1 MNPMAVFVVGSLLA
15 LLIAVAPPASAQPSD
30 TGDPGWPRV
39 FVAGDKRL
47 TVYQPQIDSWINY
60 ATIQFRCAIAVR
72 DGAKAE
78 ERYGVVEVV
87 AATSVDSANRQV
99 MTHSA
104 HRDIRFANIPDD
116 EAARLRDTVNMLY
129 PPRGTTAVSLD
140 RVLAYLDM
148 QQQKKQP
155 AVEVNLQPPKI
166 FYSSTPAILLM
177 FLGKPEFKP
186 VAAGRTD
193 LMFAVNAN
201 WDILFDTA
209 GQKYYLLY
217 DTGWLATSD
226 PLNGSWTTARSLPK
240 VLSTLPAD
248 ENWEEVRRNIP
259 GQAGK
264 KAPKV
269 FVAAEPAEMLLTD
282 GEPTYTPISGTHLLR
297 VANSE
302 SPLFLHSAEKQYYFM
317 AAGRWFRAAA
327 LNGSWSP
334 ASTDLPV
341 DFANIPEDDEAAFV
355 KAAVPG
361 TREASDAVLLSSIPT
376 TTAVSDKTTSEKV
389 VYDGNPSFAPIE
401 GTTVKYAT
409 NTSSPVFYVD
419 NSYYWC
425 TDGTWL
431 SSTSP
436 GGPWYYTSTVPAAIY
451 TIPASHPAYN
461 VTYVTVQSAT
471 PTTVVYSQ
479 TSGYS
484 GEYVAATG
492 VVMFGM
498 GMVAGAILADDDWH
512 HHHYYYPPYYYSYG
526 RASVYHHGYGGYVSH
541 YGYGGYAARTSVA
554 YGPYGGAGRTTAYN
568 YRTGTYSRG
577 GYAYGPGG
585 NAGYRQAYNPYTG
598 GYAERSRVNT
608 AYGSAGRFY
617 AEQGGRSVQG
627 GSRSGAYGSAAGV
640 RSNTTGAG
648 AARWDTARGQG
659 AVARDR
665 SGNVYAG
672 RNGNVYKKD
681 DSGNWSQRSGSNWQS
696 TAPSRSLESQ
706 AQARNWGNSQSARVN
721 QARSSGY
728 SRPSGSYSRP
738 SGSYSRP
745 SGAPS
750 RSRGGGGGRR
760 R

>member
-1 MNPMAVFVVGSLLA
+1 MKRIGLLVFGSILA
-15 LLIAVAPPASAQPSD
+15 LLAAVAPPAGAQPSD
-30 TGDPGWPRV
+30 TDDPGWPRV
-39 FVAGDKRL
+39 FEAGGKRL
-47 TVYQPQIDSWINY
+47 TVYQPQIDSWKNY

-99 MTHSA
+99 MAHSA

-129 PPRGTTAVSLD
+129 PPRGTITVSLD

-155 AVEVNLQPPKI
+155 AVELSLQPPKI

-177 FLGKPEFKP
+177 FMGPPEFKP
-186 VAAGRTD
+186 VTAGRTD

-201 WDILFDTA
+201 WDVLYDTA
-209 GQKYYLLY
+209 GRKYYLLNESS
-217 DTGWLATSD
+217 WLTTSD
-226 PLNGSWTTARSLPK
+226 PLKGTWKTAGTLPK
-240 VLSTLPAD
+240 VLSSLPAD
-248 ENWEEVRRNIP
+248 DNWKEIRKNIP
-259 GQAGK
+259 GV
-264 KAPKV
+264 KAKNPPTV
-269 FVAAEPAEMLLTD
+269 FSVSEPAELILTD
-282 GEPTYTPISGTHLLR
+282 GEPTYDPIAGTSLLR
-297 VANSE
+297 IVNTG
-302 SPLFLHSAEKQYYFM
+302 SPVFLHSADKRYYFL
-317 AAGRWFRAAA
+317 AAGRWFRAAS
-327 LNGSWSP
+327 LNGPWSS
-334 ASTDLPV
+334 ASTDLPP
-341 DFANIPEDDEAAFV
+341 DFARIPEDDEAAFV

-361 TREASDAVLLSSIPT
+361 TRDAQDAVLLASIPT
-376 TTAVSDKTTSEKV
+376 TTAISDKTTSEMV
-389 VYDGNPSFAPIE
+389 SYDGNPTFAPIE

-419 NSYYWC
+419 NGYYWC
-425 TDGTWL
+425 LNGAWL
-431 SSTSP
+431 YSTSP
-436 GGPWYYTSTVPAAIY
+436 GGPWTYTATVPAAIY
-451 TIPASHPAYN
+451 TIPPSHPAYN

-471 PTTVVYSQ
+471 PTTIVYSQ

-498 GMVAGAILADDDWH
+498 GMLAGAIIADDDWH
-512 HHHYYYPPYYYSYG
+512 HHYYYSPHYYSYG
-526 RASVYHHGYGGYVSH
+526 HASVYHHGYGGYVSH

-568 YRTGTYSRG
+568 YRTGTYSRS
-577 GYAYGPGG
+577 GYRYGPGG
-585 NAGYRQAYNPYTG
+585 SAGYRQAYNPYTG
-598 GYAERSRVNT
+598 GYAERARVNT

-627 GSRSGAYGSAAGV
+627 GSRSGAYGSAAGI

-648 AARWDTARGQG
+648 AAAWDTNRSQG

-681 DSGNWSQRSGSNWQS
+681 TDGNWSQRSGSNWQS
-696 TAPSRSLESQ
+696 TAPSRNLESQ
-706 AQARNWGNSQSARVN
+706 AQARSWGNTQSARVN

-738 SGSYSRP
+738 SGSTSRP
-745 SGAPS
+745 A
-750 RSRGGGGGRR
+750 RSGGGGRR

>member
-1 MNPMAVFVVGSLLA
+1 MNRIGVFALCSLLT
-15 LLIAVAPPASAQPSD
+15 LLATAIPLAGAQTS
-30 TGDPGWPRV
+30 GNEDPGWPRMYE
-39 FVAGDKRL
+39 AGGKRL
-47 TVYQPQIDSWINY
+47 TVYQPQIDSWKNY
-60 ATIQFRCAIAVR
+60 ATIQFRCAIAVKE
-72 DGAKAE
+72 GPTAE

-87 AATSVDSANRQV
+87 AATSVEATSRQV
-99 MTHSA
+99 MVYAA
-104 HRDIRFANIPDD
+104 HRDIRFANIPDQ
-116 EAARLRDTVNMLY
+116 EAARLRDVVNQLY
-129 PPRGTTAVSLD
+129 PPRETTTVSLD
-140 RVLAYLDM
+140 RILAYLDM

-155 AVEVNLQPPKI
+155 VVEVNLQPPKI
-166 FYSSTPAILLM
+166 FYSRTPAILLM

-201 WDILFDTA
+201 WDVLFDTA
-209 GQKYYLLY
+209 GQKYYLLNESS
-217 DTGWLATSD
+217 WLVTTD
-226 PLNGSWTTARSLPK
+226 PLKQPWKAVKSLPK
-240 VLSTLPAD
+240 VFSTLPAD
-248 ENWEEVRRNIP
+248 SNWHEVRKQIP
-259 GQAGK
+259 GKPAQK
-264 KAPKV
+264 VPKV
-269 FVAAEPAEMLLTD
+269 FATTEPAEMLITD
-282 GEPTYTPISGTHLLR
+282 GEPSYDPIPGTRLLR
-297 VANSE
+297 VANSG
-302 SPLFLHSAEKQYYFM
+302 SPLFLHSAEKQYYFLT
-317 AAGRWFRAAA
+317 AGRWFRAKA
-327 LNGSWSP
+327 LEGPWSS
-334 ASTDLPV
+334 ASTDLPS
-341 DFANIPEDDEAAFV
+341 DFAAIPDDDEAAFV

-361 TREASDAVLLSSIPT
+361 TRDASDAVLLSSIPT
-376 TTAVSDKTTSEKV
+376 TTSVNAKTTDEKV

-401 GTTVKYAT
+401 GTTVKYST
-409 NTSSPVFYVD
+409 NTSSPVFLVD
-419 NSYYWC
+419 SGYYWC
-425 TDGTWL
+425 TGGTWL
-431 SSTSP
+431 YSTSP

-471 PTTVVYSQ
+471 PTTIVYSQ

-512 HHHYYYPPYYYSYG
+512 HHHYYPPCYYSYG
-526 RASVYHHGYGGYVSH
+526 RASVYHYGYGGYVSH

-568 YRTGTYSRG
+568 YRTGTYSRS

-585 NAGYRQAYNPYTG
+585 SAGYRQAYNPYTG
-598 GYAERSRVNT
+598 GYAERARVNT

-648 AARWDTARGQG
+648 AAGWDTARGQG

-681 DSGNWSQRSGSNWQS
+681 TDGNWSQRSGSSWQS

-706 AQARNWGNSQSARVN
+706 AQARDWGNTQSARVN
-721 QARSSGY
+721 QARASGY

-738 SGSYSRP
+738 V
-745 SGAPS
+745 
-750 RSRGGGGGRR
+750 RSGGGRR